1 MEGVNPQNK
10 AKHMKLL
17 QCKKKEWPQK
27 LTKRIFSNLNI
38 WNLFEIMRWV
48 RCLCVNCLQVE
59 LDKLQNLYDAKMIE
73 AQAELK
79 TKLEK
84 LSVDLESKWSETL
97 K

>member
-1 MEGVNPQNK
+1 M
-10 AKHMKLL
+10 
-17 QCKKKEWPQK
+17 
-27 LTKRIFSNLNI
+27 
-38 WNLFEIMRWV
+38 
-48 RCLCVNCLQVE
+48 CVNCLQVE

-97 K
+97 KYVRFFMW

>member
-1 MEGVNPQNK
+1 MTPKTHKKNILKSEY
-10 AKHMKLL
+10 MKLV
-17 QCKKKEWPQK
+17 
-27 LTKRIFSNLNI
+27 
-38 WNLFEIMRWV
+38 WNNEMSEMWV
-48 RCLCVNCLQVE
+48 CVNCLQVE